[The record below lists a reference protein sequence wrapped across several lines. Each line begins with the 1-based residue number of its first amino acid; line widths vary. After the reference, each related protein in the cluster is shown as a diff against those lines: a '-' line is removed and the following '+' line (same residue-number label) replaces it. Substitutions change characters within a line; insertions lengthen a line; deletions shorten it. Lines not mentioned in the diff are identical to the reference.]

1 MIKNNLSLLLLIK
14 LITILFQQHILNSG
28 LNLLAHIRLKDNY
41 LIL

>member
-14 LITILFQQHILNSG
+14 LITILFQQHILSSG
-28 LNLLAHIRLKDNY
+28 LNLPAHIRIKDNN